1 MVKSKGFGL
10 QVERMEELISV
21 GMILFGTCFFFRCIH
36 DVHESYVTRFNSI
49 FNLPLTSTRQDTRR
63 KNLK

>member
-21 GMILFGTCFFFRCIH
+21 GMILFGTCFFFLAFMMCMNHALLDLIL
-36 DVHESYVTRFNSI
+36 S
-49 FNLPLTSTRQDTRR
+49 LTY
-63 KNLK
+63 L